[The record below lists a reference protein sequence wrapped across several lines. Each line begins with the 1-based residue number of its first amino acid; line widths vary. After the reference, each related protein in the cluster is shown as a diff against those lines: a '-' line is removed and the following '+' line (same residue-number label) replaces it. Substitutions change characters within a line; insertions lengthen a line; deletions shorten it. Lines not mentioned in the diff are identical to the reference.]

1 MRRRV
6 TTGCVL
12 PCLYP
17 KRGTLPPGASVPS
30 TPGRPRFQSR
40 GWLRGGIG
48 RDSAVYAFP
57 TRCGGMMTPE
67 SPSDRALTDLAE
79 TMDGRL
85 VRAYDDDWD
94 SARAPWNLAID
105 QRPVAVA
112 YPAGPEDLRRILA
125 AARADG
131 HRVVVQPRGH
141 GPSGDLAGCILVR
154 TSAFDEI
161 VIDQKRRVARVGSG
175 VSWGALLSRLDGSG
189 LVALAGSNP
198 DVSVA
203 GHVLGGG
210 HSWFSRWRGIAARSI
225 RAVEL
230 VDAGGEPRRVT
241 ADSDPELLWALR
253 GGGGLFGIVT
263 TLEIDLYAAP
273 DLFGGTIV
281 FPASAAGTVFGSVA
295 AIMADAPPEL
305 SIFFGLTNLPDIV
318 QVPAPLRGQTIAS
331 AEVVFVGTAEDAA
344 PLLAPLLASTP
355 VLADETR
362 PFTIGHLAEVAAEP
376 TEPAATIE
384 WTAAITSFA
393 GGDEAGLGALARA
406 FQEATPA
413 GVTVLGLRALGG
425 AIAEQGAD
433 AAAVAGRLDARFLAC
448 AGSFLTEQ
456 RPADPEAV
464 FGPLRRAL
472 EGSTL
477 GLTVPTFLTAGQD
490 LTFSFPPES
499 LERLANVKRRLD
511 PGGIFVGNRPLG
523 PGAAATTDTD

>member
-1 MRRRV
+1 
-6 TTGCVL
+6 
-12 PCLYP
+12 
-17 KRGTLPPGASVPS
+17 
-30 TPGRPRFQSR
+30 
-40 GWLRGGIG
+40 
-48 RDSAVYAFP
+48 
-57 TRCGGMMTPE
+57 MTPD
-67 SPSDRALTDLAE
+67 SPSDQTLDQLAE
-79 TMDGRL
+79 DLDGRL

-125 AARADG
+125 AARTAG

-141 GPSGDLAGCILVR
+141 GPAGDLADCILVR

-161 VIDQKRRVARVGSG
+161 VIDRRRRVARVGSG
-175 VSWGALLSRLDGSG
+175 VSWGALFSRLDGSG

-203 GHVLGGG
+203 GHLLGGG

-230 VDAGGEPRRVT
+230 VDAAGAQRRAT
-241 ADSDPELLWALR
+241 AESDPELLWALR

-263 TLEIDLYAAP
+263 AMEIDLYPAP

-281 FPASAAGTVFGSVA
+281 FPASAAEAVFGSVA

-305 SIFFGLTNLPDIV
+305 SIFFGMINMPDV
-318 QVPAPLRGQTIAS
+318 EEVPPPLRGQTIAS
-331 AEVVFVGTAEDAA
+331 AEVVFVGTAQDAA
-344 PLLAPLLASTP
+344 PLLAPLLASAP
-355 VLADETR
+355 VLADQTR

-384 WTAAITSFA
+384 WSAAITLFS
-393 GGDEAGLGALARA
+393 GGDEAGLGALVRA
-406 FQEATPA
+406 FREATPA
-413 GVTVLGLRALGG
+413 GLTLLGLRALGG
-425 AIAEQGAD
+425 AVAEQGAD
-433 AAAVAGRLDARFLAC
+433 AAAVAGRLDARFLAF
-448 AGSFLTEQ
+448 AGSFVTG
-456 RPADPEAV
+456 RGPTDPEAV

-472 EGSTL
+472 AGSTL

-490 LTFSFPPES
+490 LSRSFPQEA
-499 LERLANVKRRLD
+499 LERLAGVKHRLD
-511 PGGIFVGNRPLG
+511 PDWIFTSNRPLG
-523 PGAAATTDTD
+523 PGSGASSDTE